1 MNNFKETCFYIINDL
16 FKNRPKVLSGNI
28 VKYDKKDRDAL
39 IANIKNEIKNLEE
52 NKNIIDSAV
61 YNFLSLLYKNLLEFI
76 TNYKI

>member
-1 MNNFKETCFYIINDL
+1 MNNFEATCFYFINDL
-16 FKNRPKVLSGNI
+16 FKNRPKGLSGNI

>member
-1 MNNFKETCFYIINDL
+1 MNNFEETCFYIINDL
-16 FKNRPKVLSGNI
+16 FKNRPKWLRVNI

-61 YNFLSLLYKNLLEFI
+61 YNFLSLHYNNLLDFI
-76 TNYKI
+76 THYKV